1 MRSRLAYDVAF
12 FVALL
17 STALALGGAL
27 AHLFELPNKLSLPR
41 EEYFV
46 VQSIYRGWNRLA
58 YVLAFELASMLAIVF
73 MSRGQP
79 RVFRSA
85 VVALLCL
92 VAAQVMF
99 WVYTYPTNVATG
111 NWTTV
116 PENWEMLRRD
126 WEYPHAAGAVF
137 QVLAMSALIVAV
149 LTRART

>member
-99 WVYTYPTNVATG
+99 WVSSGYGRNAHY
-111 NWTTV
+111 
-116 PENWEMLRRD
+116 
-126 WEYPHAAGAVF
+126 
-137 QVLAMSALIVAV
+137 
-149 LTRART
+149 

>member
-99 WVYTYPTNVATG
+99 WVYTYPTIVAAG

-126 WEYPHAAGAVF
+126 WEESHAAGAVF
-137 QVLAMSALIVAV
+137 QLLAMSARIVAV